1 MLTFQQSSLGFEW
14 NLSIQTAMKLFQ
26 RVAAMMYCQIKSH
39 CLYVMTTK
47 HSVGFA
53 VAPEE
58 FGIETK
64 TDRE

>member
-1 MLTFQQSSLGFEW
+1 
-14 NLSIQTAMKLFQ
+14 
-26 RVAAMMYCQIKSH
+26 MMYCKIKSH